1 MSINRERYE
10 KSFEKHIATF
20 TDYGNIKIID
30 FKNPES
36 VNYRIRF
43 LFEEDYCRLHISGD
57 LGELIATNYNNMRL
71 EGFAD
76 FIHNPSYFIEKIVC
90 CSRHLYY
97 WDSDKV
103 VEEIKE
109 YIQDCGLEEN
119 IHAMKSWCDTDEE
132 AIEEY
137 LNDVLEDFSEDYG
150 IGSKGY
156 EALSEIDYC
165 EGVESLGRENT
176 DIIEVYLLA
185 FELASEQI
193 KKGAKG

>member
-1 MSINRERYE
+1 MNRERYE
-10 KSFEKHIATF
+10 KCFEKHIATF
-20 TDYGNIKIID
+20 TDYGNIKVID
-30 FKNPES
+30 FKNPET

-57 LGELIATNYNNMRL
+57 LGELIATNYNNMTL
-71 EGFAD
+71 DGFTD
-76 FIHNPSYFIEKIVC
+76 FIHNPCYFIEKIDC

-97 WDSDKV
+97 WNSDKV

-137 LNDVLEDFSEDYG
+137 LNDVIEDFSEDYG